1 MRVEFAK
8 NLRLFHRSKFQKS
21 RSLRDFE
28 HFLNSIFDHFRS
40 KKQTFLNIEKSFG
53 AKIWHTTRKEDAE
66 NAGENRRALAL
77 PSVEILTKKCIFLKC
92 HFLTKN
98 VNFRKNCWSDRS
110 ENLQVGAQ
118 DDFEKMKFEKGGA
131 WKF

>member
-1 MRVEFAK
+1 M
-8 NLRLFHRSKFQKS
+8 
-21 RSLRDFE
+21 E

-98 VNFRKNCWSDRS
+98 VNFLKNCWSDRS

-118 DDFEKMKFEKGGA
+118 DDFEKMKFEKGGCMEILIFLKK
-131 WKF
+131 WKN